1 MSFPFDEPLRPR
13 NSAFK
18 PPNSKPLSN
27 IAFLSEYTADPKYSF
42 SNFDIDYKRKVG
54 AGGVSDIY
62 IATNK
67 TDNIEYAV
75 KVMPKELIEEQGLT
89 LDIIYKEIN
98 VHERIFH
105 PNIIRMYSH
114 YEDNENIY
122 CFLEYIPGTSLLGK
136 IKQKPLTEKEAYY
149 YFHQAAIALM
159 FCHENNLIHRDVKLE
174 NFLVHEH
181 TNEVKLCDFGL
192 VGVLNKENPF
202 RVTICGTFDYMAPEM
217 IKEEPYNCGVDV
229 WALGIILYELIHGY
243 CPFGSGIDETAI
255 FKNILQF
262 NFHIDKEITN
272 NCKDLLMKM
281 IQPNEK
287 ERIVIQDVL
296 KHPWMNDWVE
306 KKVIDNQR
314 IDTVPGVDDKFANDI
329 LDKVE
334 KKNKTKKSK
343 KGDGV
348 KSKKKKV
355 VYKQGKM
362 PEKVNQQ
369 EQNIIPVVNDKHI
382 VKEEKKH
389 INKLKAD
396 LNSNN
401 NNNNINISKQNV
413 IPLQQHHNEQNDLF
427 NKLSIN
433 DSNNERNDVYNPF
446 NDIRSKDNEQET
458 NVINKKTNPFDFS
471 NQYAQKNA
479 FDYESYNNSGNYVKN
494 KTNVNSSSY
503 YNGNNDNAGAS
514 SAKKKPKSTIDYKKI
529 DQLNK
534 NSNVFNYAYSND
546 RMSQDMQLQSTLNMF
561 ARAEKLN
568 QDNNKYKKEENES
581 FWSRL
586 IAPFKCGNS

>member
-1 MSFPFDEPLRPR
+1 
-13 NSAFK
+13 
-18 PPNSKPLSN
+18 
-27 IAFLSEYTADPKYSF
+27 
-42 SNFDIDYKRKVG
+42 
-54 AGGVSDIY
+54 
-62 IATNK
+62 
-67 TDNIEYAV
+67 
-75 KVMPKELIEEQGLT
+75 
-89 LDIIYKEIN
+89 
-98 VHERIFH
+98 
-105 PNIIRMYSH
+105 
-114 YEDNENIY
+114 
-122 CFLEYIPGTSLLGK
+122 
-136 IKQKPLTEKEAYY
+136 
-149 YFHQAAIALM
+149 
-159 FCHENNLIHRDVKLE
+159 
-174 NFLVHEH
+174 VHEH

-401 NNNNINISKQNV
+401 NNNINISKQNV

-433 DSNNERNDVYNPF
+433 DSKNERNDVYNPF

-581 FWSRL
+581 FWSKL

>member
-27 IAFLSEYTADPKYSF
+27 IVFLSEYIADQKYSF

-314 IDTVPGVDDKFANDI
+314 VDTVPGVDDKFANDI

-362 PEKVNQQ
+362 PEKINQQ
-369 EQNIIPVVNDKHI
+369 ERRIAKLEK
-382 VKEEKKH
+382 VK
-389 INKLKAD
+389 L
-396 LNSNN
+396 
-401 NNNNINISKQNV
+401 V
-413 IPLQQHHNEQNDLF
+413 I
-427 NKLSIN
+427 
-433 DSNNERNDVYNPF
+433 
-446 NDIRSKDNEQET
+446 
-458 NVINKKTNPFDFS
+458 
-471 NQYAQKNA
+471 
-479 FDYESYNNSGNYVKN
+479 
-494 KTNVNSSSY
+494 
-503 YNGNNDNAGAS
+503 
-514 SAKKKPKSTIDYKKI
+514 
-529 DQLNK
+529 
-534 NSNVFNYAYSND
+534 
-546 RMSQDMQLQSTLNMF
+546 
-561 ARAEKLN
+561 
-568 QDNNKYKKEENES
+568 
-581 FWSRL
+581 
-586 IAPFKCGNS
+586 

>member
-1 MSFPFDEPLRPR
+1 
-13 NSAFK
+13 
-18 PPNSKPLSN
+18 
-27 IAFLSEYTADPKYSF
+27 
-42 SNFDIDYKRKVG
+42 
-54 AGGVSDIY
+54 
-62 IATNK
+62 
-67 TDNIEYAV
+67 
-75 KVMPKELIEEQGLT
+75 MPKELIEEQGLT

-114 YEDNENIY
+114 YEDNESIY

-136 IKQKPLTEKEAYY
+136 IKQKPLSEKEAYF
-149 YFHQAAIALM
+149 YFHQAAVALQ

-174 NFLVHEH
+174 NFLVHERS
-181 TNEVKLCDFGL
+181 NEVKLCDFGL

-287 ERIVIQDVL
+287 ERIMIQDVL
-296 KHPWMNDWVE
+296 KHPWMSDWVE
-306 KKVIDNQR
+306 KKEVTNNNQR
-314 IDTVPGVDDKFANDI
+314 VDTVPGVDDKFANDI

-343 KGDGV
+343 KGEGV
-348 KSKKKKV
+348 KGKKKKV

-362 PEKVNQQ
+362 PEKANQPQ
-369 EQNIIPVVNDKHI
+369 EQSVPAENKVS
-382 VKEEKKH
+382 KEETKN

-396 LNSNN
+396 LTSTN
-401 NNNNINISKQNV
+401 NNNNINISKHNV
-413 IPLQQHHNEQNDLF
+413 IPLQPEDNESDLL
-427 NKLSIN
+427 NKISVN
-433 DSNNERNDVYNPF
+433 APKKERNDIYNAF
-446 NDIRSKDNEQET
+446 SDGAAMSKDNKEQT
-458 NVINKKTNPFDFS
+458 NIINKKTNPFDFS

-494 KTNVNSSSY
+494 KTSTNALSNSVVSDS
-503 YNGNNDNAGAS
+503 GVA
-514 SAKKKPKSTIDYKKI
+514 SAKKKQKSSIDYKKI

-534 NSNVFNYAYSND
+534 NSNLFNYAYSND
-546 RMSQDMQLQSTLNMF
+546 RMNQDMQLQSTLNMF

-568 QDNNKYKKEENES
+568 QDNNKYKKEEKES
-581 FWSRL
+581 FWSKL
-586 IAPFKCGNS
+586 IAPFKCGNTN